1 MGVELNLIR
10 VSLMY
15 NAKVCKLQKLKSI
28 CSWQMEVCVILGTNS
43 MQVYKHSKC
52 SDKGRVTSSN
62 FCYSNNPCMT
72 ASRVY
77 QKENKNNIM

>member
-10 VSLMY
+10 VSLMN

-52 SDKGRVTSSN
+52 SDKGSY
-62 FCYSNNPCMT
+62 F
-72 ASRVY
+72 
-77 QKENKNNIM
+77 K